1 MTEEQRHIR
10 TYNKKDLTN
19 FEKSYD
25 DYLIEFSDIRQK
37 LSEILKENK
46 SRFSVD
52 QIFGFDSLTV
62 KKIKLQHFTDEQKQ
76 KVDFSILSAES
87 YFNEEGE
94 HLRTRSNLF
103 VKKLSKIQKI
113 GNVEFYNDFIKS
125 FRVVVL
131 FNRHKALVRDLETYI
146 SIKYFENEA
155 RKIVNDLFADVAD
168 EIPLPFAVEDE
179 VYKQFVSLLNQE
191 KDFIKDKK
199 SERSEH
205 LNITRKDKPKRAKKE
220 KKDEE

>member
-1 MTEEQRHIR
+1 MTEDQRHIR

-19 FEKSYD
+19 FEKSYE

-46 SRFSVD
+46 SKFSVD
-52 QIFGFDSLTV
+52 QVFGFDSLTI
-62 KKIKLQHFTDEQKQ
+62 KKLQLQHFTDEQKQ
-76 KVDFSILSAES
+76 KIDFTILSAES
-87 YFNEEGE
+87 YFNEDGE

-155 RKIVNDLFADVAD
+155 RNLVNELFADVAD
-168 EIPLPFAVEDE
+168 EIPLPLAVDDQE
-179 VYKQFVSLLNQE
+179 YKQLVNLLNQE
-191 KDFIKDKK
+191 KSFIKDKK
-199 SERSEH
+199 SERSEY
-205 LNITRKDKPKRAKKE
+205 LNITKKDKPKRVKKT